1 MSIQDI
7 ILGSEEMP
15 LWGIVIRVTVLYIAL
30 IVATRIMRERQVGI
44 LSGHN
49 YLVAA
54 GIVSL
59 AAVRMVN
66 PKSSLIEGV
75 VIVFSYAI
83 MNAFISYMDVKFP
96 RSVDRIAIPLMLNGK
111 IIKKNLAAV
120 HITIDN
126 LLGQLRLKEASKLS
140 EIQEVYLEPTG
151 KINVLKKA
159 AASPVTKK
167 QLNISMQQIFFPE
180 VVIYDGVVQSRSL
193 ERAGYTLSWLEAQI
207 ARQYPGKPVQTIFL
221 AILEA
226 KDQLYIE
233 PGEESKDA

>member
-96 RSVDRIAIPLMLNGK
+96 RSVDRIAVPLMLNGK